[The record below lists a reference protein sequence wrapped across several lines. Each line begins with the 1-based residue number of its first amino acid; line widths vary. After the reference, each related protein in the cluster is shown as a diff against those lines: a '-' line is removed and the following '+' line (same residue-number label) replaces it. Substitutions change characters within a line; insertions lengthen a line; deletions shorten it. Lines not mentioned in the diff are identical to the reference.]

1 MRKDYHRIP
10 IIEQEGRNLEEK
22 KADRIWTKN

>member
-22 KADRIWTKN
+22 ESRQDLDKN